1 MVAKRSGGRRSSA
14 GKVILLCLFMLGL
27 GLALGWFFSQRD
39 RAPEPRPAAETQARR
54 GRGGQALKPGP
65 KGQPAIPEG
74 SQAPGTSGTKDAA
87 PRVNEEPA
95 TRDVPREE
103 LRTEGLPALAI
114 VIDDLGYAPRELVLR
129 LCAQPVPLSV
139 AVLPFLEN
147 SEESAR
153 LAREKGKEVMLHLPM
168 EPVGYPGPG
177 KNPGPGAILHAMGEA
192 EVRRKVREA
201 LLAVPAVRGV
211 NNHMG
216 SRITPDTMRM
226 GWILEEVKSRNAF
239 FLDSRTEKDTV
250 ALEVARK
257 LGLRSLQRKVFLDD
271 SKDFAEMERQWNRAL
286 ALARKDG
293 EAVIIGHIYPE
304 TVAALEK
311 LVPRSKGQVR
321 FVTAGSLA
329 R

>member
-1 MVAKRSGGRRSSA
+1 MGTKRSGGKRSSV
-14 GKVILLCLFMLGL
+14 GRMILLCLVMLGL
-27 GLALGWFFSQRD
+27 GLVLGWYFTQRE
-39 RAPEPRPAAETQARR
+39 RTPEPRPVPETQARR
-54 GRGGQALKPGP
+54 GRGSHTVKPSP

-74 SQAPGTSGTKDAA
+74 SQEPGASGSKDAVPKNGVEHPERPA
-87 PRVNEEPA
+87 PKDEPRQEA
-95 TRDVPREE
+95 
-103 LRTEGLPALAI
+103 LPSLAL

-153 LAREKGKEVMLHLPM
+153 VARDKGKEVMLHLPM
-168 EPVGYPGPG
+168 EPIGYPGPG

-201 LLAVPAVRGV
+201 LLAVPGVRGV

-216 SRITPDTMRM
+216 SRITPDLTRM

-250 ALEVARK
+250 ALDVARK
-257 LGLRSLQRKVFLDD
+257 LGLRSVQRKVFLDD

-311 LVPRSKGQVR
+311 LVPRAKGQVR